1 MSSVVVSLLFI
12 LSIFMLFLLLSIIM
26 FTIALLIFS
35 PKGKAPRS
43 NEGDERKPEREN
55 VGIGP

>member
-12 LSIFMLFLLLSIIM
+12 FSIFMLFLLLSIIM

-35 PKGKAPRS
+35 PKGKAAGP
-43 NEGDERKPEREN
+43 NEADGRKPAGGDVRT
-55 VGIGP
+55 GP